1 MQELWNEICF
11 IINKYR
17 QANSNEN
24 NFQIEVENIFEKLG
38 WSRFKGEVI
47 SQKVINVGSAH
58 TVRPDIIISSDHE
71 NLFVVELKKPS
82 VGFVDRNVD
91 QLVSYMRLLR
101 LNHGILLGDSIRVL
115 YDNPENKDE
124 PVEIVDIPFTH
135 NNTDGAKL
143 LKTIER
149 SNFSLKNFTEYCNER
164 LRLIDIKRNANKQI
178 RLLCSENGKEFIA
191 ESVRKAIAEEESE
204 QIAAL
209 VIKELTFS
217 ATRKGERLES
227 SDANRPF
234 AQYGSNFRGP
244 VKHPQTRTAY
254 EKYNWDSSEKVSS
267 LEPHPR
273 EGESFQDY
281 VKRTIHLALANNM
294 LSAEELKNLQ
304 DLDYSKRTFGLNYPL
319 LVDSRKKI
327 FDRSGR
333 IRYWTRERFDN
344 YYCCS
349 QWWKA
354 KIPQHERMF
363 AQWVSKINKNNSL

>member
-17 QANSNEN
+17 QANSSEN
-24 NFQIEVENIFEKLG
+24 SFQIEAENIFEKLG

-82 VGFVDRNVD
+82 VGFVDRNTD

-124 PVEIVDIPFTH
+124 PVEIVDIPFTP

-149 SNFSLKNFTEYCNER
+149 SNFSLQNFTEYCNER
-164 LRLIDIKRNANKQI
+164 LRLIDIKRNASKQI
-178 RLLCSENGKEFIA
+178 RFLCSENGKEFIA
-191 ESVRKAIAEEESE
+191 ESVRRTIAEEESE

-209 VIKELTFS
+209 VIKELSFS
-217 ATRKGERLES
+217 ATRKGEKRKP
-227 SDANRPF
+227 SDSDRPS
-234 AQYGSNFRGP
+234 ARYGSDFRNP
-244 VKHPQTRTAY
+244 TNHSQARTAY
-254 EKYNWDSSEKVSS
+254 KKYSWDPNEKVSS
-267 LEPHPR
+267 LELHPR

-281 VKRTIHLALANNM
+281 VKRTLHLALANNM
-294 LSAEELKNLQ
+294 LSDDEIKNLQ
-304 DLDYSKRTFGLNYPL
+304 NLDYSKQTFGLSYPL
-319 LVDSRKKI
+319 LVNSREKI
-327 FDRSGR
+327 FDGSGR
-333 IRYWTRERFDN
+333 VRYWTGERFGD

-363 AQWVSKINKNNSL
+363 AQWVSKINENGHL